1 MSDEKIPRIAAFE
14 RRTVLIVDDQE
25 VIRTMLTKLLNAMGF
40 AEIVEAADGSDALKQ
55 LDRRGFDVIIC
66 DINMAPMSGLDFVGR
81 LRQGANIRFDAK
93 RSRTPVLFLT
103 GSAEKDD
110 ILGAKAL
117 GVRDYLLKPID
128 ASALKAHLLK
138 MLSR

>member
-1 MSDEKIPRIAAFE
+1 MSDEKITRMAAFE
-14 RRTVLIVDDQE
+14 RKTVLIVDDQE
-25 VIRTMLTKLLNAMGF
+25 MIRTMLTKLLEALGF

-66 DINMAPMSGLDFVGR
+66 DINMEPMSGLDFVTR

-110 ILGAKAL
+110 ILSAKGL
-117 GVRDYLLKPID
+117 GVKDYLLKPIN
-128 ASALKAHLLK
+128 ASALKTHLLR
-138 MLSR
+138 MLTV

>member
-1 MSDEKIPRIAAFE
+1 MSDEKITRMTAFA
-14 RRTVLIVDDQE
+14 RKTVLIVDDQE
-25 VIRTMLTKLLNAMGF
+25 MIRTMLTKLLGALGF
-40 AEIVEAADGSDALKQ
+40 AEVVEAADGSDALKQ

-66 DINMAPMSGLDFVGR
+66 DINMEPMSGLDFVTR

-110 ILGAKAL
+110 ILSAKGL
-117 GVRDYLLKPID
+117 GVKDYLLKPIN
-128 ASALKAHLLK
+128 ASALKTHLLR
-138 MLSR
+138 MLTV